1 MNNTEHLNFKDYQRM
16 ETLVNEGLRIAMNRV
31 MADESLNIILS
42 YLGQILQADRVYIF
56 EKNKKGNDD
65 NTYEW
70 VREGVTAEIQNLQD
84 LPAEVCAKWYQD
96 FTEGKITAIRDLE
109 EIEETDPL
117 QYENLKAQNIS
128 SIITVP
134 LYDHGIPIG
143 FYGVDNPPVQM
154 MEYTANLLQMMG
166 HFVLAFLHLRNLQRK
181 LHHLSYYDDLT
192 MVGNRR
198 LFADVMEQL
207 MEEEV
212 VGFAYCDVTGLKR
225 VNDEQGHLAGDKL
238 LQDAV
243 RALRSVFSEDEL
255 FRLGGDEFVAV
266 DKVSDETTFN
276 KKVELLRRESLQQQV
291 NLAIGHAWQY
301 QPKTQLDAL
310 LSKAE
315 QDMYNDKA
323 EYYKR
328 TGISRRR

>member
-1 MNNTEHLNFKDYQRM
+1 MNNSEYLNFKDYQHM

-56 EKNKKGNDD
+56 EKNERGNDD

-70 VREGVTAEIQNLQD
+70 VREGVTEEIHNLQD

-96 FTEGKITAIRDLE
+96 FTEGKITAIKDLE
-109 EIEETDPL
+109 ETKESDPL

-134 LYDHGIPIG
+134 LYDHGVPIG

-154 MEYTANLLQMMG
+154 MEYTANLLQIMG
-166 HFVLAFLHLRNLQRK
+166 HFVLAFLRLRDLQRK
-181 LHHLSYYDDLT
+181 LHHLSYHDDLT
-192 MVGNRR
+192 KVGNRR

-207 MEEEV
+207 PEEEV
-212 VGFAYCDVTGLKR
+212 VGFVYCDVTGLKR

-243 RALRSVFSEDEL
+243 RVLRAAFSEDEL

-266 DKVSDETTFN
+266 DKASDEVTFSR
-276 KKVELLRRESLQQQV
+276 KVELLRRESQQQQV
-291 NLAIGHAWQY
+291 NLSIGHAWQHR
-301 QPKTQLDAL
+301 PENQLDTL
-310 LSKAE
+310 LAKAE
-315 QDMYNDKA
+315 QSMYIDKA

-328 TGISRRR
+328 TGINRRH